1 MKTELERVAPM
12 DIERRSFEIIAS
24 ELQHPVDARLAPII
38 LRVIHATAD
47 FDFADTLCF
56 SNDALEKGLA
66 AIRDGATI
74 ITDTTMAQA
83 GINKRLLAKHGGSA
97 RCFVADE
104 DVAEAA
110 RRNGTTR
117 SVEAMKKAATL
128 PGKKIFAIRNAPTAL
143 VQLYDMMQEGRVQP
157 ELIIGVPVGFVNVV
171 QAKELILQTDAPYIV
186 ARGRKGGSNVA
197 AAICNALIYLL
208 GRA

>member
-24 ELQHPVDARLAPII
+24 ELQHPVDAQLAPII

-104 DVAEAA
+104 DVVQH
-110 RRNGTTR
+110 R
-117 SVEAMKKAATL
+117 
-128 PGKKIFAIRNAPTAL
+128 TAC
-143 VQLYDMMQEGRVQP
+143 
-157 ELIIGVPVGFVNVV
+157 
-171 QAKELILQTDAPYIV
+171 
-186 ARGRKGGSNVA
+186 GS
-197 AAICNALIYLL
+197 
-208 GRA
+208 